1 MKPPR
6 EPARHAKS
14 PKAVRIS
21 TVGMAS
27 ENALHRFPATA
38 YRRMRRFSSPGL
50 RHFPYRPAGGRPKLD
65 SSRKQTRPAG
75 RAKVKRVLNEKVLQ
89 RENFAHEGTG
99 GRSQENTSLGFRP
112 AFYDF
117 ATQKI
122 YPSRFADGRLA
133 PFHMLDGLPDE
144 VVVDRAPNGRVVSAK
159 ATLISGFVRDGF
171 FYTRTAAARAA
182 REWAASE

>member
-1 MKPPR
+1 M
-6 EPARHAKS
+6 
-14 PKAVRIS
+14 
-21 TVGMAS
+21 
-27 ENALHRFPATA
+27 
-38 YRRMRRFSSPGL
+38 
-50 RHFPYRPAGGRPKLD
+50 
-65 SSRKQTRPAG
+65 
-75 RAKVKRVLNEKVLQ
+75 KRVLNEKVLQ
-89 RENFAHEGTG
+89 RENVAHEGTG
-99 GRSQENTSLGFRP
+99 GRSQENASLGFRP

-144 VVVDRAPNGRVVSAK
+144 VVTDRAPNGRVVSAK